1 VFFLLDLVSKSLN
14 LGFMQV
20 FELILILL
28 INSDQ
33 IVLIVLKFSLDQKD
47 FLLLLLLQLLELVL

>member
-1 VFFLLDLVSKSLN
+1 
-14 LGFMQV
+14 MQV

>member
-1 VFFLLDLVSKSLN
+1 MFFLLDLVSKSLN